1 MLLGIVWTNIFQERA
16 LASLRMA
23 NRVSLSPARTRIE
36 TRQHCISR
44 KGEPGSVG
52 ELSSIIYS
60 SSNSHHAVLGIAAG
74 MKVMPIEL
82 LAS

>member
-36 TRQHCISR
+36 TRQHCIGR
-44 KGEPGSVG
+44 KGEPGKVG
-52 ELSSIIYS
+52 ELSGIIYS
-60 SSNSHHAVLGIAAG
+60 SSNSHHAMIGLAAG
-74 MKVMPIEL
+74 MKAKLIEL